1 MSAPDLRRSSTATWT
16 TPNAL
21 VAILAVAGIFVHLN
35 LRDASGLTGWS
46 ANLPLVVVLLGGGLP
61 LVLHLV
67 WRGLQGQFGADHL
80 AGISIVASALLGE
93 YLAGAIVVLMLSSG
107 ETLEQFAVTEAT
119 SVLRALAKRVPT
131 FAHRRRGGAL
141 EGVPVAEITVG
152 DELSVLPHEICP
164 VDGQVVQ
171 GHGTMDES
179 YLTGEPFTI
188 SKGPGAAVLSGAING
203 DSSLTVRAT
212 RIAADSR
219 YARIMQVMQEA
230 EQRRPNLRRIGDQLG
245 AWSTPLAIAV
255 AALAWWWSGDPVRFL
270 STVVIATPCPL
281 LIAIPVAMAVLNA
294 LRMARPTAELSD
306 FKGRSTQPETAEQR
320 AKAAA

>member
-1 MSAPDLRRSSTATWT
+1 MSASEPRWSSTATWT
-16 TPNAL
+16 SRNAL
-21 VAILAVAGIFVHLN
+21 AAILALTGIFLHLT
-35 LRDASGLTGWS
+35 LRYVSGLTGWS
-46 ANLPLVVVLLGGGLP
+46 ANLPLVAVLLAGGLP

-67 WRGLQGQFGADHL
+67 WRGLHGQFGADHL

-93 YLAGAIVVLMLSSG
+93 YLAGAIVVLMLSGG
-107 ETLEQFAVTEAT
+107 ETLEQFAVAEAT

-131 FAHRRRGGAL
+131 LAHRRRGGAL
-141 EGVPVAEITVG
+141 EDVPVGEITVG

-171 GHGTMDES
+171 GHGAMDES

-230 EQRRPNLRRIGDQLG
+230 AMVPRTLGGRPRWFAAPSRR
-245 AWSTPLAIAV
+245 
-255 AALAWWWSGDPVRFL
+255 
-270 STVVIATPCPL
+270 
-281 LIAIPVAMAVLNA
+281 
-294 LRMARPTAELSD
+294 
-306 FKGRSTQPETAEQR
+306 
-320 AKAAA
+320 